1 MESEPKVVH
10 SPEDF
15 FTYKFLKTAFPMKS
29 SFKEWIDSHK
39 FDHEKDIKRVEKI
52 EGDESYAWVTMKKKV
67 CDKLND
73 TFYNG
78 KKIVFELK

>member
-1 MESEPKVVH
+1 
-10 SPEDF
+10 
-15 FTYKFLKTAFPMKS
+15 MKS

-78 KKIVFELK
+78 KKIVFELKWCVFKLSFIAPSFCN